1 MITIKAWKKDIAQ
14 LVEYKGVIKFKY
26 LDSNNLDFS
35 PIKMP
40 IKNRQVYNFSHIDF
54 QYGLPGLI
62 SDCLPGSYGMNYLDR
77 FMFQYLKR
85 KPTIFERLQFLGT
98 HTLGALEFHPSL
110 EAEEYKEVLNIS
122 KVYEESKKIL
132 ISDVYKI

>member
-40 IKNRQVYNFSHIDF
+40 IKNRQVYNFLQKTGTLERRFRKH
-54 QYGLPGLI
+54 LN
-62 SDCLPGSYGMNYLDR
+62 SDYS
-77 FMFQYLKR
+77 F
-85 KPTIFERLQFLGT
+85 T
-98 HTLGALEFHPSL
+98 
-110 EAEEYKEVLNIS
+110 
-122 KVYEESKKIL
+122 
-132 ISDVYKI
+132 

>member
-26 LDSNNLDFS
+26 LDSNNFDFS

-54 QYGLPGLI
+54 QYGL
-62 SDCLPGSYGMNYLDR
+62 
-77 FMFQYLKR
+77 Q
-85 KPTIFERLQFLGT
+85 
-98 HTLGALEFHPSL
+98 A
-110 EAEEYKEVLNIS
+110 
-122 KVYEESKKIL
+122 
-132 ISDVYKI
+132 